1 MKKERLDS
9 MPDLDFSFL
18 DSGDDGADGGGFDSG
33 SLSAIGGGSEPQ
45 QPAQQAAADDPM
57 VFGDLDEV
65 ADADASTD
73 NDAAVSDLYEDPMD
87 DYRPAPAATAPALDP
102 EPVAASAGG
111 AVDDQ
116 PSYGGVDPS
125 FTSLDPIDD
134 PAPAVMQQPAAMQP
148 QYSQPV
154 QQPSQ
159 PQYTQQYQQ
168 PVPASAALQYS
179 QPAQPASPAGY
190 TQSQPAVP
198 VMSSMISHRSSAGDV
213 PLDLI
218 KKIIAVVDVYRHLDQ
233 KSQNI
238 VNEFLSTLSKV
249 GKAPEVD
256 ESEAGVIKA
265 VIEIDPDMREGVVDL
280 MSAKDKGGSERAF
293 FLFGMSAR
301 RLENMDL
308 ILQMLSL
315 SDGSLKV
322 TDSIDSIRQ
331 ASLTID
337 ACLNEKLR
345 GEPEAFL
352 KPVYD
357 VLKETQKIMEG

>member
-1 MKKERLDS
+1 MRKERLDS
-9 MPDLDFSFL
+9 MPDLSFSFL
-18 DSGDDGADGGGFDSG
+18 DSGDDGAEEGFDAG
-33 SLSAIGGGSEPQ
+33 SSMYAIGEGSEPQ
-45 QPAQQAAADDPM
+45 QPAQRPAADDPM
-57 VFGDLDEV
+57 VFGNLDEV

-73 NDAAVSDLYEDPMD
+73 NDAAVNDLYEDPMD
-87 DYRPAPAATAPALDP
+87 DYQPAPAATAPAMDP
-102 EPVAASAGG
+102 EPAAAPADST
-111 AVDDQ
+111 VDDQ

-125 FTSLDPIDD
+125 FTSLDSIDD
-134 PAPAVMQQPAAMQP
+134 PEPAVSQQPAAMQP
-148 QYSQPV
+148 QYSR
-154 QQPSQ
+154 PSQ
-159 PQYTQQYQQ
+159 PQYSPQYQQ
-168 PVPASAALQYS
+168 PVPASAAPQYG
-179 QPAQPASPAGY
+179 QPAQPASLAGY
-190 TQSQPAVP
+190 TQSQPTVP
-198 VMSSMISHRSSAGDV
+198 VMSSMMNHRASAGDV

-233 KSQNI
+233 KNQGI
-238 VNEFLSTLSKV
+238 VKEFLDTLSKI
-249 GKAPEVD
+249 GKAPAVD
-256 ESEAGVIKA
+256 DSEAGVIKA
-265 VIEIDPDMREGVVDL
+265 VIEIEPDMREGVVDL
-280 MSAKDKGGSERAF
+280 MSARDKGGSERAF

-322 TDSIDSIRQ
+322 NDSIDSIRQ

-337 ACLNEKLR
+337 TCLNEKLR

>member
-1 MKKERLDS
+1 MRKERLDS
-9 MPDLDFSFL
+9 MPDLSFSFL
-18 DSGDDGADGGGFDSG
+18 DSGDDGAEEGFDAG
-33 SLSAIGGGSEPQ
+33 SSMYAIGEGSEPQ
-45 QPAQQAAADDPM
+45 QPAPQAAADDPM
-57 VFGDLDEV
+57 VFGNLDEV

-87 DYRPAPAATAPALDP
+87 DYQPAPAATAPAMDP
-102 EPVAASAGG
+102 EPVAAPTDST
-111 AVDDQ
+111 VYDQ

-134 PAPAVMQQPAAMQP
+134 PEPAPAVAQQPAAMQP
-148 QYSQPV
+148 QYSR
-154 QQPSQ
+154 PSQ
-159 PQYTQQYQQ
+159 PQYSQQHQQ
-168 PVPASAALQYS
+168 PVPAPAAPQYG
-179 QPAQPASPAGY
+179 QPAQPASLAGY

-198 VMSSMISHRSSAGDV
+198 VMSSMMNHRVGAGDV
-213 PLDLI
+213 QLDLI

-233 KSQNI
+233 KSQGI
-238 VNEFLSTLSKV
+238 VKEFLDTLSKI
-249 GKAPEVD
+249 GKAPAVD
-256 ESEAGVIKA
+256 DSEAGVIKA
-265 VIEIDPDMREGVVDL
+265 VIEIEPDMREGVVDL
-280 MSAKDKGGSERAF
+280 MSARDKGGSERAF

-322 TDSIDSIRQ
+322 NDSIDSIRQ

-337 ACLNEKLR
+337 TCLNEKLR

>member
-9 MPDLDFSFL
+9 MPDLIFSFL
-18 DSGDDGADGGGFDSG
+18 DSGDDGAEEGFDAG
-33 SLSAIGGGSEPQ
+33 SMYAIGGGSGPQ
-45 QPAQQAAADDPM
+45 QPAAQATADDPM
-57 VFGDLDEV
+57 VFGNLDEV

-73 NDAAVSDLYEDPMD
+73 NDAAVSGLYEDPMD
-87 DYRPAPAATAPALDP
+87 DYQPAPATTAPAMDP
-102 EPVAASAGG
+102 EPAAAPADST
-111 AVDDQ
+111 VDDQ
-116 PSYGGVDPS
+116 PAYVGGVDPS

-134 PAPAVMQQPAAMQP
+134 PEPTPSVAQQPAAMQP
-148 QYSQPV
+148 QYSR
-154 QQPSQ
+154 PSQ
-159 PQYTQQYQQ
+159 PQYQQ
-168 PVPASAALQYS
+168 PVPAPAAPQYS

-190 TQSQPAVP
+190 AQPQHTVP
-198 VMSSMISHRSSAGDV
+198 PVVSSMMSHSVSTGDIQ
-213 PLDLI
+213 LDLI

-233 KSQNI
+233 ASQR
-238 VNEFLSTLSKV
+238 VVKEFLDTLSKI
-249 GKAPEVD
+249 GRAPAVD
-256 ESEAGVIKA
+256 DSEAGVIKA
-265 VIEIDPDMREGVVDL
+265 VIEVDPDMREGVVDL
-280 MSAKDKGGSERAF
+280 MNARNKGGSERAF

-322 TDSIDSIRQ
+322 NDSIDSIRQ

-337 ACLNEKLR
+337 TCLNEKFR
-345 GEPEAFL
+345 GDSEAFL

>member
-1 MKKERLDS
+1 MRKERLDS
-9 MPDLDFSFL
+9 MPDLSFSFL
-18 DSGDDGADGGGFDSG
+18 DSGDDGAEEGFDAG
-33 SLSAIGGGSEPQ
+33 SSMYAIGEGSEPQ
-45 QPAQQAAADDPM
+45 QPAPQATADDPM
-57 VFGDLDEV
+57 VFGNLDEV

-87 DYRPAPAATAPALDP
+87 DYQPASAATAPVIDP
-102 EPVAASAGG
+102 EPVAAPSDSTM
-111 AVDDQ
+111 DDQ
-116 PSYGGVDPS
+116 PPYGGGVDPS

-134 PAPAVMQQPAAMQP
+134 PAPAPSVVQQPAAMQP
-148 QYSQPV
+148 QYSR
-154 QQPSQ
+154 PSQ
-159 PQYTQQYQQ
+159 PQYQQ
-168 PVPASAALQYS
+168 PVPAAAAPQY

-190 TQSQPAVP
+190 AQPQHTVLP
-198 VMSSMISHRSSAGDV
+198 VVSRMMSHSASTGDV
-213 PLDLI
+213 QLDLI

-233 KSQNI
+233 NSQGI
-238 VNEFLSTLSKV
+238 VKEFLDTLSKI
-249 GKAPEVD
+249 GKAPAVD
-256 ESEAGVIKA
+256 DSEAGVIKA
-265 VIEIDPDMREGVVDL
+265 IIEIEPDMREGVVDL
-280 MSAKDKGGSERAF
+280 MSARDKGGSERAF

-322 TDSIDSIRQ
+322 NDSIDSIRQ

-337 ACLNEKLR
+337 TCLNEKLR

>member
-1 MKKERLDS
+1 MRKERLDS
-9 MPDLDFSFL
+9 MPDLSFSFL
-18 DSGDDGADGGGFDSG
+18 DSGDDGAEEGFDAG
-33 SLSAIGGGSEPQ
+33 SSMYAIGEGSEPQ
-45 QPAQQAAADDPM
+45 QPAPQAAADDPM
-57 VFGDLDEV
+57 VFGNLDEV

-87 DYRPAPAATAPALDP
+87 DYQPAPAAAAPAMDP
-102 EPVAASAGG
+102 EPAAAPAGST
-111 AVDDQ
+111 VDDQ

-134 PAPAVMQQPAAMQP
+134 PEPAPAVAQQPAAMQP
-148 QYSQPV
+148 QYSR
-154 QQPSQ
+154 PSQ
-159 PQYTQQYQQ
+159 PQYSPQYQQ
-168 PVPASAALQYS
+168 LVPASAAPQYG
-179 QPAQPASPAGY
+179 QPAQPASLTGY
-190 TQSQPAVP
+190 TQSQHTVLP
-198 VMSSMISHRSSAGDV
+198 VVSRMMSHSASTGDV
-213 PLDLI
+213 QLDLI

-233 KSQNI
+233 KSQGI
-238 VNEFLSTLSKV
+238 VKEFLDTLSKI
-249 GKAPEVD
+249 GKAPAVD
-256 ESEAGVIKA
+256 DSEAGVIKA
-265 VIEIDPDMREGVVDL
+265 VIEIEPDMREGVVDL
-280 MSAKDKGGSERAF
+280 MSARDKGGSERAF

-322 TDSIDSIRQ
+322 NDSIDSIRQ

-337 ACLNEKLR
+337 TCLNERLR

-357 VLKETQKIMEG
+357 VLKETQKIMEE

>member
-1 MKKERLDS
+1 MRKERLDS
-9 MPDLDFSFL
+9 MPDLSFSFL
-18 DSGDDGADGGGFDSG
+18 DSGDDGTEEGFDAG
-33 SLSAIGGGSEPQ
+33 SSMYAIGEGSEPQ
-45 QPAQQAAADDPM
+45 QPAPQAAADDPM
-57 VFGDLDEV
+57 VFGNLDEV

-87 DYRPAPAATAPALDP
+87 DYQPAPAAAAPVIDP
-102 EPVAASAGG
+102 EPVAAPSDSTM
-111 AVDDQ
+111 DDQ
-116 PSYGGVDPS
+116 PPYGGGVDPS

-134 PAPAVMQQPAAMQP
+134 PAPVPAVAQQPAAMQP
-148 QYSQPV
+148 QYSR
-154 QQPSQ
+154 PSQ
-159 PQYTQQYQQ
+159 PQYQQ
-168 PVPASAALQYS
+168 PVPASAAPQYG
-179 QPAQPASPAGY
+179 QPAQPASLTGY
-190 TQSQPAVP
+190 TQSQPSVP
-198 VMSSMISHRSSAGDV
+198 VMSSMMNHRVSTGDV
-213 PLDLI
+213 QLDLI

-233 KSQNI
+233 KSQGI
-238 VNEFLSTLSKV
+238 VKEFLDTLSKI
-249 GKAPEVD
+249 GKAPAVD
-256 ESEAGVIKA
+256 DSEAGVIKA
-265 VIEIDPDMREGVVDL
+265 VIEIEPDMREGVVDL
-280 MSAKDKGGSERAF
+280 MSARDKGGSERAF

-322 TDSIDSIRQ
+322 NDSIDSIRQ

-337 ACLNEKLR
+337 TCLNERLR